1 LTETVSAL
9 SIGLTPTDVFDW
21 KRFQKSEETPL
32 MRRPTRPRLLAAAL
46 ALAVPAVLLGA
57 PAAHA
62 DPINQ
67 TSGFYVNPNSSP
79 AAWVAAN
86 PGDGRAAAIRSQIA
100 QKPMASW
107 FGNWSGDIRGA
118 VGNYVAAADA
128 VDKLPLL
135 VAYNLPGRD
144 ACGGHSGGGAG
155 SVAAYDSWI
164 ASFAAAI
171 GNRPALVVLEPDS
184 LGDFSCMSQAQINDR
199 VGMLSRAVGQFRSKA
214 PNAWAY
220 LDAGNPGWID
230 AATMA
235 QRLNTAGVAGAH
247 GFALNVS
254 NYFRTGENTSYGNSV
269 ASSLQRFGY
278 TKPYVIDTSRNGNGA
293 NGQWCN
299 PAGRRIGTPT
309 QLGGGAEMLL
319 WLKTPG
325 ESDGNCGV
333 GGGSSAGQFLPE
345 VAYKMIYGY

>member
-1 LTETVSAL
+1 M
-9 SIGLTPTDVFDW
+9 
-21 KRFQKSEETPL
+21 K
-32 MRRPTRPRLLAAAL
+32 RPTRPRTFAAAL
-46 ALAVPAVLLGA
+46 ALAIPAVLLVA

-62 DPINQ
+62 DPVGQ
-67 TSGFYVNPNSSP
+67 TSGFYVNPQSSP

-86 PGDGRAAAIRSQIA
+86 PGDGRAAAIRAQIA
-100 QKPMASW
+100 QRPMASW
-107 FGNWSGDIRGA
+107 FGNWSGDIAGA
-118 VGNYVAAADA
+118 VGRYVGAADA

-135 VAYNLPGRD
+135 VAYNIPGRD

-171 GNRPALVVLEPDS
+171 GNRPAVVVLEPDS
-184 LGDFSCMSQAQINDR
+184 LGDFSCMSQDRINER
-199 VGMLSRAVGQFRSKA
+199 VGMLARAANQFRSKA

-230 AATMA
+230 AQTMA
-235 QRLNTAGVAGAH
+235 QRLHQAGVANAR

-254 NYFRTGENTSYGNSV
+254 NYFPTGDNTNYGNRV
-269 ASSLQRFGY
+269 AAGLRTYGY
-278 TKPYVIDTSRNGNGA
+278 SKPFVIDTSRNGNGA
-293 NGQWCN
+293 NGAWCN
-299 PAGRRIGTPT
+299 PPGRRIGTPT

-333 GGGSSAGQFLPE
+333 GAGSSAGQFLPE